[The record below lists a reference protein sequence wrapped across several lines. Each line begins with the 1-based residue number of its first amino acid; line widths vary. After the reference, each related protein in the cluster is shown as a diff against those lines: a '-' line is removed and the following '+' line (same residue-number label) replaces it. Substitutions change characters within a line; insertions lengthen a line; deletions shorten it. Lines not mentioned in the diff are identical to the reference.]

1 MGAVDVNGVGYA
13 LPGGRMLLDDVVLR
27 AGDGEH
33 VALIGANGSG
43 KTTLLR
49 IIAGELRA
57 QRGSVAVDGRLL
69 VMRQLLGLDDAT
81 VRDLFVGLA
90 PPAQRAAAV
99 ELAEAEA
106 AAASDASAKV
116 GMRLARAHAAWGD
129 AGGYEAEVAWD
140 VCTSRVLGLSYD
152 EVADRRL
159 ATLSGGEQKR
169 VALETLIRSDA
180 DVLVLDE
187 PDNFLDVPGKQWL
200 EETIAGSPKTI
211 LFVSHDRELLARVAD
226 KIVTIEAGGS
236 WTHGGG
242 FAGYHEAREAR
253 IARFDELHRRHSE
266 EQKRLA
272 ETLTEFRRRAQMG
285 SDTFASRVRATKH
298 RIERFEREPP
308 PARPAVQ
315 NVAMRLG
322 GARTGKRVVTVEG
335 LELEGLTDPFDT
347 EVLFGERIGVVG
359 LNGTGKS
366 HFLKLLAGHDIAH
379 RGVVKLGARV
389 VPGYFSQLHEPTR
402 TRPGTG
408 GADAGVGGSESRN
421 DPFLLELMMQAGHSR
436 GEAMAS
442 LRRYELNECADQPFE
457 TLSGGQQA
465 RLQILL
471 LETSGATLLLLD
483 EPTDNLDLVSSE
495 ALEGALEQFEGTV
508 IAVTHDRWLMRSFDR
523 FLVFGSDCTVRE
535 SPEPQYR

>member
-1 MGAVDVNGVGYA
+1 MGAVDVSGVGYT
-13 LPGGRMLLDDVVLR
+13 LPGGRVLLDDLVLR

-33 VALIGANGSG
+33 VALVGANGSG

-49 IIAGELRA
+49 IVAGDLRA
-57 QRGSVAVDGRLL
+57 QRGTVAVDGRLL
-69 VMRQLLGLDDAT
+69 VMRQLLG
-81 VRDLFVGLA
+81 RDEASVTDLLVGLS
-90 PPAQRAAAV
+90 PAVLRDAAQELAAA
-99 ELAEAEA
+99 ET
-106 AAASDASAKV
+106 AAASDPSERA

-129 AGGYEAEVAWD
+129 AGGYAAEVFWD
-140 VCTSRVLGLSYD
+140 VCTSRVLHAPYEL
-152 EVADRRL
+152 VADRRL
-159 ATLSGGEQKR
+159 STLSGGEQKR
-169 VALETLIRSDA
+169 LALELLFRSDA

-187 PDNFLDVPGKQWL
+187 PDNFLDVPGKEWL
-200 EETIAGSPKTI
+200 EATISESPKTI

-226 KIVTIEAGGS
+226 KIVTIEAGGG

-242 FAGYHEAREAR
+242 FADYHEAREAR
-253 IARFDELHRRHSE
+253 LARLDLLHRRYTE

-308 PARPAVQ
+308 PERPAAQ

-322 GARTGKRVVTVEG
+322 GARTGKRVVTIEG
-335 LELEGLTDPFDT
+335 LELAGLTDPFDT
-347 EVLFGERIGVVG
+347 EVLFGERVGVVG

-366 HFLKLLAGHDIAH
+366 HFLKLLAGHDIAYN
-379 RGVVKLGARV
+379 GTLKLGARV
-389 VPGYFSQLHEPTR
+389 VPGYFSQLHEPTPS
-402 TRPGTG
+402 RPGPA
-408 GADAGVGGSESRN
+408 ADAGAAPGASEPS
-421 DPFLLELMMQAGHSR
+421 LLELMMQAGHSR
-436 GEAMAS
+436 GETMAS
-442 LRRYELNECADQPFE
+442 LRRYELAGCAAQPFE

-495 ALEGALEQFEGTV
+495 ALEAALDQFEGTV

-535 SPEPQYR
+535 SPEPAYR

>member
-1 MGAVDVNGVGYA
+1 MGAVDVSGVGYA
-13 LPGGRMLLDDVVLR
+13 LPGGRVLLDDVVLR

-49 IIAGELRA
+49 IMAGELRPK
-57 QRGSVAVDGRLL
+57 QGTVAVDGRLL

-81 VRDLFVGLA
+81 VRDLLVGVSPTALRDA
-90 PPAQRAAAV
+90 AHELAAAEV
-99 ELAEAEA
+99 A
-106 AAASDASAKV
+106 AAADASSRA
-116 GMRLARAHAAWGD
+116 GMRLGRAHAAWGD
-129 AGGYEAEVAWD
+129 AGGYAAEVFWD
-140 VCTSRVLGLSYD
+140 ACTSRVLGASY
-152 EVADRRL
+152 EQVAERRL

-169 VALETLIRSDA
+169 LALEVLFRSDA

-187 PDNFLDVPGKQWL
+187 PDNFLDVPGKEWL
-200 EETIAGSPKTI
+200 EATIAGSPKTI
-211 LFVSHDRELLARVAD
+211 LFVSHDREMLARAAD
-226 KIVTIEAGGS
+226 KIVTIEAGGA

-242 FAGYHEAREAR
+242 FAGYHEARDAR
-253 IARFDELHRRHSE
+253 IARFDDLHRRYTE
-266 EQKRLA
+266 EQRRLA
-272 ETLTEFRRRAQMG
+272 ESLTEFRRRAQMG
-285 SDTFASRVRATKH
+285 SDKFASRVRATKS

-308 PARPAVQ
+308 PARPSVQ

-322 GARTGKRVVTVEG
+322 GARTGKRVVTIEG

-347 EVLFGERIGVVG
+347 EVIFGERIGVVG

-379 RGVVKLGARV
+379 QGIVKLGARV
-389 VPGYFSQLHEPTR
+389 VPGYFSQLHEPTS
-402 TRPGTG
+402 TRPRA
-408 GADAGVGGSESRN
+408 GADAG
-421 DPFLLELMMQAGHSR
+421 LLALMMDGGQTR

-465 RLQILL
+465 RFQILT

-495 ALEGALEQFEGTV
+495 ALETALDHYEGTV

-523 FLVFGSDCTVRE
+523 FLVFGSDCTVSE
-535 SPEPQYR
+535 SPEPLYR